1 MNNFKPIP
9 SDYVHILTAVNF
21 CNSAHFIYCTGIMNC
36 NNRKIQPVTK
46 RIEAFSVLF
55 IFVVLF
61 FGCSRY
67 ETITKEV
74 TATAYNSLA
83 HQTHAE
89 HSAITAWGDSLKPGM
104 KSIAVSRDLIRQG
117 LIHNKKV
124 RIKGL
129 PGVYRVLD
137 KMNARWTNRIDIYMG
152 ENEDLAKEWGRKKV
166 TISYKV
172 LKEKNKTE

>member
-1 MNNFKPIP
+1 MLF
-9 SDYVHILTAVNF
+9 SS
-21 CNSAHFIYCTGIMNC
+21 CN
-36 NNRKIQPVTK
+36 K
-46 RIEAFSVLF
+46 
-55 IFVVLF
+55 
-61 FGCSRY
+61 Y

-83 HQTHAE
+83 HQTHAT
-89 HSAITAWGDSLKPGM
+89 HSAITAWGDTLKPGM

-117 LIHNKKV
+117 LTHNKKV

-137 KMNARWTNRIDIYMG
+137 KMNARWSNRIDIYMG
-152 ENEDLAKEWGRKKV
+152 KNEKLAKEWGRQKV

-172 LKEKNKTE
+172 KKEKYQTE